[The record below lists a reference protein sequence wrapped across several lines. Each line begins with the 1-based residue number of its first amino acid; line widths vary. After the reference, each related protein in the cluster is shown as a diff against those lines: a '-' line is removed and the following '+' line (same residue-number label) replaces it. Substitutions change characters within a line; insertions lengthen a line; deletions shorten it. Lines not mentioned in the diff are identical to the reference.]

1 MITDGFIRGTDLNPV
16 GIFKE
21 YLQRLR
27 LTPGGAPIMLFPQ
40 LACRVVNPGQAKVL
54 VVKGDGSVAIKY
66 DYCRQQLKLILSK
79 PIFSD
84 KHGLD
89 GKYGW
94 HSFRGGSLTAQV
106 GQGVPLHLVQ
116 QQARHA
122 SATTTLGY
130 VNAIESEKAKAS
142 AALLADM
149 DPHPLTPHRPPQGVG
164 EVEEHGDL
172 SGSDKDSAHDTV
184 DDDAVC

>member
-1 MITDGFIRGTDLNPV
+1 M
-16 GIFKE
+16 
-21 YLQRLR
+21 
-27 LTPGGAPIMLFPQ
+27 
-40 LACRVVNPGQAKVL
+40 
-54 VVKGDGSVAIKY
+54 
-66 DYCRQQLKLILSK
+66 
-79 PIFSD
+79 
-84 KHGLD
+84 
-89 GKYGW
+89 
-94 HSFRGGSLTAQV
+94 
-106 GQGVPLHLVQ
+106 Q

-149 DPHPLTPHRPPQGVG
+149 DPLTPHRPLQGVG